1 MTFKPSLKTER
12 ERAQMEIDDAIEA
25 ISVLD
30 NAIACGFLKDKHS
43 LIAQEWIKE
52 YKTDIERCKMSKEN
66 MLRAMVATKQLEI
79 DKLKRKIKE
88 MEDKFEQQ
96 RIDEGGWN
104 SDNTRQRDT
113 KNRKKDKRIK
123 SSDSSDK

>member
-1 MTFKPSLKTER
+1 
-12 ERAQMEIDDAIEA
+12 
-25 ISVLD
+25 
-30 NAIACGFLKDKHS
+30 
-43 LIAQEWIKE
+43 
-52 YKTDIERCKMSKEN
+52 MSKEN

-104 SDNTRQRDT
+104 SESRLRNT
-113 KNRKKDKRIK
+113 KNRKENKRTK
-123 SSDSSDK
+123 